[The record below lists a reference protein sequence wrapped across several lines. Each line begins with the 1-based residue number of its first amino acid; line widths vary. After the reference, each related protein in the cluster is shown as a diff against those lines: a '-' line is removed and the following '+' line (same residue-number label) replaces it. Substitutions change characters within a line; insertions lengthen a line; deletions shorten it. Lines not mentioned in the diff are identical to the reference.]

1 MAKAIETLSIKL
13 DFKAGSGS
21 QQIIDKIGRSIRDL
35 KKFASATA
43 PSIDKVRRSINDFAK
58 QGNQSISSIE
68 GQVTALRALRREA
81 DINSKEFKE
90 LTADIAKYEK
100 QLNKAQGRKGGG
112 GARQTTQIAGAV
124 ISGGI
129 FGGPEGALGGLGGAA
144 IGGVQGAF
152 AGAAIG
158 AQVGGIRKA
167 IGAAAEYAAQIKKLE
182 IGLRGVVSSESEF
195 HQAIAA
201 ANSATKDFNIS
212 AIDSITGI
220 TRLSAAVIGAGGN
233 LTDVETV
240 FRGISSAVLATGGSA
255 DDVRSAITAMV
266 QVFSKG
272 KVSAEELSG
281 QLGERLP
288 GAVVRFAKAAFGEG
302 PKAMQRLQKEL
313 KAGTVGL
320 NELMLFAKDS
330 GLEFEELAKKIAA
343 SSASAGARLNILVDG
358 FRRELGTAIQPV
370 GAQIQDF
377 AGEVLVEFK
386 DEIIGVVKE
395 LGNLVLGLL
404 ALAKFIGE
412 NQETIGFFADL
423 ALKVAAAK
431 LALDALAGIQT
442 AYAGLVAAGTQAK
455 ITGDVAATA
464 TGKVKLLKGALTS
477 LAAIGIITVGID
489 LAVKGFGRFMKMKG
503 ELETLRGNAKDPSA
517 QFKGKTVE
525 EVEAAQAAAREKL
538 PGLRAQLAS
547 KESAGGIAADVA
559 RFLLPAFEERLTG
572 KGFDESMAERK
583 LIPNRI
589 KALEAISKVDAS
601 KFAGKPK
608 ETKFDPLDP
617 DKEKPKDGS
626 GSGSGTDR
634 TQARIDR
641 ADEIVRRLNDQL
653 RIQKSQ
659 GEIGKLIGKQAKERS
674 NLEAVFQRLLKE
686 GANTKVLQ
694 AQVTAKDLLAKK
706 QALELERKTK
716 EVIESATK
724 PLEDITKNIREK
736 IRADKEYARLI
747 AEGVNPE
754 LAKQLIEISKQFN
767 VSKDLLDLQIEQ
779 AKASLSRLKSE
790 GGTTKAIEDQIKAI
804 KDLEDARKGLPKK
817 KENAEGAAGELHKE
831 DTFLKG
837 LDAHIGELEKNLK
850 KLTDPLH
857 QVKEAGEAIGESFKT
872 AFRGLI
878 DGSMTAREAMASFFQ
893 GIADHF
899 LDMAAEIAAA
909 AIKLAA
915 MKFVQMII
923 GSIAGGGGGGGGE
936 TAPALALPGF
946 AAKGAYFDKDVAKFA
961 NGGIVNSPTTFAY
974 SDGGA
979 GKFGLMGEAGPEAI
993 MPLKRGPGGRLGV
1006 EVSGQETERREAMGR
1021 YSRGS
1026 RGGSVIPAEGGGVA
1040 GAEGGTTTAS
1050 AIDVRFKVE
1059 RINSVD
1065 YVTATE
1071 FQQGMQQA
1079 AKEGAQRGE
1088 QQAIKR
1094 LQMSSGT
1101 RKRVGL

>member
-21 QQIIDKIGRSIRDL
+21 QQIIDKIGKSIKDL

-43 PSIDKVRRSINDFAK
+43 PSIEKVRRSINDFAK

-90 LTADIAKYEK
+90 LTADIGRYEK
-100 QLNKAQGRKGGG
+100 QLNKAQGRRGGG
-112 GARQTTQIAGAV
+112 GARQATQVAGAV

-144 IGGVQGAF
+144 FGGVQGAF

-167 IGAAAEYAAQIKKLE
+167 IGAAADYAAQIQKLE

-220 TRLSAAVIGAGGN
+220 TRLSAAVVGAGGN
-233 LTDVETV
+233 LTDVEIV

-288 GAVVRFAKAAFGEG
+288 GAVVRFAKAAYGEG
-302 PKAMQRLQKEL
+302 PAAMQKLQKEL
-313 KAGTVGL
+313 KAGSVGL
-320 NELMLFAKDS
+320 KELMLFAKDS
-330 GLEFEELAKKIAA
+330 GLEFEELAKKIAG
-343 SSASAGARLNILVDG
+343 SSASAGARLNILVDA

-404 ALAKFIGE
+404 NLAKFIGE
-412 NQETIGFFADL
+412 NKETIGFFADL
-423 ALKVAAAK
+423 ALKVTAAK
-431 LALDALAGIQT
+431 LALDAFAGIQT

-477 LAAIGIITVGID
+477 LAAIGIITVGVD

-503 ELETLRGNAKDPSA
+503 ELETLRGNIKDPSA

-538 PGLRAQLAS
+538 PGLRAQLAG
-547 KESAGGIAADVA
+547 KESAGGVAADVA
-559 RFLLPAFEERLTG
+559 RFLLPAFEKKLTG
-572 KGFDESMAERK
+572 QGFEASMAERK
-583 LIPNRI
+583 TLPEQI
-589 KALEAISKVDAS
+589 KALEATLKVDAS

-608 ETKFDPLDP
+608 ETKF
-617 DKEKPKDGS
+617 KPTTPNGDGDGDGKGKGKDN
-626 GSGSGTDR
+626 
-634 TQARIDR
+634 TQARIDS
-641 ADEIVRRLNDQL
+641 ANEIVRRLRDQL
-653 RIQKSQ
+653 RIQQSQ

-674 NLEAVFQRLLKE
+674 NLEAAFQRLLKE
-686 GANTKVLQ
+686 GANTKVRKLLLQ
-694 AQVTAKDLLAKK
+694 AQMTAKDLLAQK

-716 EVIESATK
+716 AVIESATK
-724 PLEDITKNIREK
+724 PLEAITKSIHEK

-747 AEGVNPE
+747 AEGINPE
-754 LAKQLIEISKQFN
+754 LAKQLVEINKQFDA
-767 VSKDLLDLQIEQ
+767 SKHLLDLKIAELQ
-779 AKASLSRLKSE
+779 AAVDTASAEER
-790 GGTTKAIEDQIKAI
+790 TTEAFKKRVKAIED
-804 KDLEDARKGLPKK
+804 LEDAKKGLPKE
-817 KENAEGAAGELHKE
+817 KEKAEGAAKELHKE
-831 DTFLKG
+831 DTFLEG
-837 LDAHIGELEKNLK
+837 LDKHIGELEKNLK
-850 KLTDPLH
+850 KLTDPLN
-857 QVKEAGEAIGESFKT
+857 QVKAAGEAIGESFKT

-915 MKFVQMII
+915 IRFVSMIV
-923 GSIAGGGGGGGGE
+923 GSFAGGGGDAGGKAVAQGSSIFAAAEGAYVPGGFKAFSQGGMVNKPTLGLVGEGGEPEYIIPQSKMRESMGRYARGSRGSSVIPAGGGGG
-936 TAPALALPGF
+936 
-946 AAKGAYFDKDVAKFA
+946 
-961 NGGIVNSPTTFAY
+961 S
-974 SDGGA
+974 
-979 GKFGLMGEAGPEAI
+979 
-993 MPLKRGPGGRLGV
+993 
-1006 EVSGQETERREAMGR
+1006 
-1021 YSRGS
+1021 
-1026 RGGSVIPAEGGGVA
+1026 A
-1040 GAEGGTTTAS
+1040 GAEGGTAV
-1050 AIDVRFKVE
+1050 AAPIDVRYTVE

-1065 YVTATE
+1065 YVTADQ
-1071 FQQGMQQA
+1071 FQSGMRQA
-1079 AKEGAQRGE
+1079 AEQGASQGE
-1088 QQAIKR
+1088 QRTFRR
-1094 LQMSSGT
+1094 LKMSSSARRGI
-1101 RKRVGL
+1101 GI